1 MATAAEFRDEARHMR
16 VLALEIVTDAVVQA
30 ELQALIDELEA
41 RALEA
46 DGARSGDAAPANP
59 PPGRASNCVPL
70 IPSFVEAPP
79 RRRT

>member
-1 MATAAEFRDEARHMR
+1 MATAAEFRDEVRHMR

-46 DGARSGDAAPANP
+46 EGAR
-59 PPGRASNCVPL
+59 
-70 IPSFVEAPP
+70 
-79 RRRT
+79 

>member
-1 MATAAEFRDEARHMR
+1 MR

-46 DGARSGDAAPANP
+46 EGAR
-59 PPGRASNCVPL
+59 
-70 IPSFVEAPP
+70 
-79 RRRT
+79 